1 MNKKTN
7 CCFFLEIREEKAIME
22 QYWEVYMNK
31 RYLFLGIPLFLGVLF
46 SILLTVDSYH
56 NVENSMYDLLLR
68 IKPVVRED
76 ENLLLVNIDDLTITN
91 INMYPISRD
100 IFADGLILMREL
112 GASYAVLDIEFIDK
126 SPAGLNNKFLEE
138 QIPNRF
144 NDVFYDL
151 SQNQGSFLT
160 ALKNRQ
166 IPLDDIP
173 YYQTQLEDY
182 NYGKQQ
188 ELLADVNKIARDND
202 KYLGNAIS
210 LFGNVIATVNMM
222 KDLDDTTPDSLKEL
236 AKEKVSLNHYF
247 EKPFDSFEPAGEI
260 KPAIEEVLSNS
271 LNAGYP
277 RVNIDPD
284 GVRRRIDLIYDFE
297 GSYYPQ
303 LGFSALLRWM
313 DVQGLE
319 RTKNTLVMKQ
329 AQREDETRQDL
340 VIPLDN
346 HGRMM
351 INWPHKNY
359 TESFRHIS
367 FYRLYLHDKLL
378 SDLVYNLEILNGQG
392 LLEAPFYTGDYPLMD
407 LYDYFEGL
415 REDHMDGVKAMDMEE
430 YTSIKEM
437 FLTEASG
444 YLNGGAEQ
452 YILDQLDYYLTLPDM
467 TEEQVLR
474 FQNLQSF
481 IPEVFSASRKLI
493 SDILSIREELK
504 PELAG
509 TLSIIGYSG
518 TSTTDIGVNPF
529 EKEYMNMGLYAA
541 VTNTILSGQFLD
553 ESPLWIAMLV
563 TVLMSLLTGW
573 IVSRLNRPVLGL
585 LSGISILILTEGVL
599 IVSFIG
605 TGSFT
610 PILTPGISILLSFIS
625 IVSVNLIFSSKEKG
639 FIRNAFAQYLSDD
652 VISDLLDDPS
662 KLALGGE
669 ERHMTAM
676 FTDVKGF
683 SSISEKLTPQNL
695 VALLNSYLTE
705 MSNLIMEEKGT
716 IDKYEGDAIIA
727 FFGAPQPFQ
736 DHAVKTCRAAIR
748 MKKAEKLLNE
758 KMIAE
763 ERTPGP
769 LLTRIGIN
777 TGDMV
782 VGNMGTLKKMD
793 YTMMGNAVNLSARL
807 EGVNKQYGTW
817 ILISD
822 STYRETGDLFT
833 VRRLDRV
840 RVVGI
845 NEPVRLYELIDEKH
859 LTPEET
865 LEGLSWFHKG
875 MDLFEERR
883 WAEASE
889 MFKKARKTLSDDSPS
904 EIYMKRCLKFSQDP
918 PPKEWDGV
926 FNLTEK

>member
-1 MNKKTN
+1 
-7 CCFFLEIREEKAIME
+7 ME
-22 QYWEVYMNK
+22 QYREALMNK
-31 RYLFLGIPLFLGVLF
+31 RYLFLGIPLFLGILF
-46 SILLTVDSYH
+46 SVLLTVESYQK
-56 NVENSMYDLLLR
+56 VENSMYDLLLR
-68 IKPVVRED
+68 IKPVVKED
-76 ENLLLVNIDDLTITN
+76 KDLLLVNIDDLTITN
-91 INMYPISRD
+91 INMYPLSRD
-100 IFADGLILMREL
+100 IFADGLMLMKEL

-126 SPAGLNNKFLEE
+126 SPAGLNNKYLEE

-151 SQNQGSFLT
+151 SQNQADFIR
-160 ALKNRQ
+160 ALQNKQ
-166 IPLDDIP
+166 IRLDDLS
-173 YYQTQLEDY
+173 YYQSVMDDY
-182 NYGKQQ
+182 NNKKKQ

-210 LFGNVIATVNMM
+210 FFGNVIATVNMM
-222 KDLDDTTPDSLKEL
+222 KDPDNTTPQSLKDL
-236 AKEKVSLNHYF
+236 ARKKVSLNHYF
-247 EKPFDSFEPAGEI
+247 DKPYDSFEPAGEI
-260 KPAIEEVLSNS
+260 KPSIYEVLNNS

-284 GVRRRIDLIYDFE
+284 GVRRRIDLIYDYK

-303 LGFSALLRWM
+303 LGFSALLHWM

-319 RTKNTLVMKQ
+319 RTKDSLTMKQ
-329 AQREDETRQDL
+329 ARLKDGTRKDV

-346 HGRMM
+346 HGKMM
-351 INWPHKNY
+351 INWPHKSY

-367 FYRLYLHDKLL
+367 FYRLYQHDKLL

-392 LLEAPFYTGDYPLMD
+392 LLEAPFYSGDYPLMD
-407 LYDYFEGL
+407 LYHYFDGL
-415 REDHMDGVKAMDMEE
+415 KEDHLDGAKPIDLEE
-430 YTSIKEM
+430 YKTVKEK
-437 FLTEASG
+437 FLTEVDG

-452 YILDQLDYYLTLPDM
+452 YILDQLTSYLTMPDL
-467 TEEQVLR
+467 TEDQIQR
-474 FQNLQSF
+474 FQNLKTN
-481 IPEVFSASRKLI
+481 IPEVFSASRKLV
-493 SDILSIREELK
+493 SDILTIRKELK
-504 PELAG
+504 SKLDG

-553 ESPLWIAMLV
+553 ESPQWIGIVV
-563 TVLMSLLTGW
+563 TILMSLLTGW
-573 IVSRLNRPVLGL
+573 IVSRLNHPVLGL
-585 LSGISILILTEGVL
+585 ISGISILILTEGVL
-599 IVSFIG
+599 IISFLI

-610 PILTPGISILLSFIS
+610 PVLTPGISILLSFIS

-695 VALLNSYLTE
+695 VALLNEYLTE

-727 FFGAPQPFQ
+727 FFGAPQPYN

-748 MKKAEKLLNE
+748 MKKAESLLNE
-758 KMIAE
+758 KMLAQ

-822 STYRETGDLFT
+822 TTYKETGDIFT
-833 VRRLDRV
+833 VRKLDKV

-845 NEPVRLYELIDEKH
+845 NEPVRLYELIDEKS

-865 LEGLSWFHKG
+865 LEGLSFFHKG
-875 MDLFEERR
+875 MDLFEERK
-883 WAEASE
+883 WAEAND
-889 MFKKARKTLSDDSPS
+889 MFKKARKVLIDDAPS

-918 PPKEWDGV
+918 PPKDWDGV

>member
-1 MNKKTN
+1 MKN
-7 CCFFLEIREEKAIME
+7 
-22 QYWEVYMNK
+22 
-31 RYLFLGIPLFLGVLF
+31 RYLFLGIPLFLGILF
-46 SILLTVDSYH
+46 SVLLSVESYR
-56 NVENSMYDLLLR
+56 NIENSMYDLLLR
-68 IKPVVRED
+68 IKPVVKED
-76 ENLLLVNIDDLTITN
+76 QDLLLVNIDDLTITN

-100 IFADGLILMREL
+100 IFADGLMLMKEL

-151 SQNQGSFLT
+151 SRNQAEFIT

-166 IPLDDIP
+166 IPLDDLP
-173 YYQTQLEDY
+173 YYQTVLDDY
-182 NYGKQQ
+182 NYQKQQ
-188 ELLADVNKIARDND
+188 ELLTDVNKIARDND
-202 KYLGNAIS
+202 KYLGNAVS

-222 KDLDDTTPDSLKEL
+222 DSPDDTTPESLKEL
-236 AKEKVSLNHYF
+236 AKEKVSLNHF
-247 EKPFDSFEPAGEI
+247 FDRPFDAFEPAVEI
-260 KPAIEEVLSNS
+260 KPAIYDVLNNA

-284 GVRRRIDLIYDFE
+284 GVRRRINLIYDYD

-319 RTKNTLVMKQ
+319 RTKNSLIMKQ
-329 AQREDETRQDL
+329 ARLKDDSRKDL
-340 VIPLDN
+340 VIPLDR
-346 HGRMM
+346 HGMMM
-351 INWPHKNY
+351 INWPHKKY
-359 TESFRHIS
+359 TDSFRHIS
-367 FYRLYLHDKLL
+367 FYRLYLHDQRL
-378 SDLVYNLEILNGQG
+378 SDLVYNLEILNSQG

-407 LYDYFEGL
+407 LYTYFDGL
-415 REDHMDGVKAMDMEE
+415 RDDHMEGVKPMDLEE
-430 YTSIKEM
+430 YTSVKEL
-437 FLTEASG
+437 FLTEVDS
-444 YLNGGAEQ
+444 YLNGDTEQ

-467 TEEQVLR
+467 TDDQIQR
-474 FQNLQSF
+474 FQNLKTY
-481 IPEVFSASRKLI
+481 IPEVFAASRRQI
-493 SDILSIREELK
+493 SDILTLREELK
-504 PELAG
+504 KELQG

-553 ESPLWIAMLV
+553 ESPLWIAV
-563 TVLMSLLTGW
+563 VATVLMSLLTGW
-573 IVSRLNRPVLGL
+573 IVSRLNHPVLGL
-585 LSGISILILTEGVL
+585 VSGISILILTEGIL
-599 IVSFIG
+599 IVSFIL

-610 PILTPGISILLSFIS
+610 PLLTPGISILLSFIS

-652 VISDLLDDPS
+652 VIRDLLDDPS
-662 KLALGGE
+662 KLSLGGE

-695 VALLNSYLTE
+695 VALLNDYLTE

-748 MKKAEKLLNE
+748 MKKAEALLNE
-758 KMIAE
+758 RMIAA

-822 STYRETGDLFT
+822 STYRETGDIFT
-833 VRRLDRV
+833 VRMLDRV

-845 NEPVRLYELIDEKH
+845 NEPVRLYELIDEKN
-859 LTPEET
+859 LTPEQT
-865 LEGLSWFHKG
+865 LEGLSWFQKG
-875 MDLFEERR
+875 MELFEERN
-883 WAEASE
+883 WSEANE
-889 MFKKARKTLSDDSPS
+889 MFKKARKVIPDDAPS

-926 FNLTEK
+926 FNLTQK